1 MAKLLWG
8 LAVGP
13 DAAAFLDDM
22 QPGKQRAQIVKRY
35 KKLQFDPHPPGSIQL
50 VVPPGMESIYRVR
63 QGDYRI
69 LYVVRPHEVVII
81 EIGHRREVYR

>member
-8 LAVGP
+8 LALGP
-13 DAAAFLDDM
+13 DAEAFLDDM

-35 KKLQFDPHPPGSIQL
+35 KKLQIDPHPPGSIQL
-50 VVPPGMESIYRVR
+50 SAPPGTEPVFRVR

-69 LYVVRPHEVVII
+69 LYVVRD
-81 EIGHRREVYR
+81 REVLVVDIDHRKDVYR